1 MGRPRV
7 LDHEE
12 IVRLYQENKTTE
24 EIGQLVGCSGRQ
36 VREVVSSRNIPK
48 RSGHRKNT
56 LDHVAIIE
64 AYESGK
70 SAEQVATEF
79 SCSKAG
85 VWHILA
91 LHGVPTREGAKRHTT
106 QERLGFEPTVVWLQ
120 RELDKHQTAAAVARA
135 NDIPYG
141 TLIEWMMKLGVGR
154 PVWRGGPGP
163 AGSPVRQDIP
173 IKEAI
178 ELSKSGV
185 VYRVLANKYNV
196 SYGVIVRRMKEAS
209 HRAPRDK
216 HRKHPTDVP
225 YANAP
230 YQHRKIMHELGIIK
244 CEICGEGRALDFCH
258 IVARK
263 NGGPTAKE
271 NCLVLCP
278 LHHRLYDTDKLD
290 VGESAT
296 ICRKVRKARKLY
308 CS

>member
-7 LDHEE
+7 LNYEE

-36 VREVVSSRNIPK
+36 VREVVENLPK
-48 RSGHRKNT
+48 RLGHRKNT
-56 LDHVAIIE
+56 LDHVAIIA

-70 SAEQVATEF
+70 SADRVATEF
-79 SCSKAG
+79 GCSKAG
-85 VWHILA
+85 VFHILT
-91 LHGVPTREGAKRHTT
+91 LHEVPTREGAKRNTM
-106 QERLGFEPTVVWLQ
+106 QERLGFEPTSEWLHG
-120 RELDKHQTAAAVARA
+120 ELAKHQTAAEVARA

-141 TLIEWMMKLGVGR
+141 TLIEWMTKLGVAR
-154 PVWRGGPGP
+154 PKWRGGPGP
-163 AGSPVRQDIP
+163 AGCPTRQGIPVE
-173 IKEAI
+173 EAVK
-178 ELSKSGV
+178 LSSEGT
-185 VYRVLANKYNV
+185 VYQALAEKYGV
-196 SYGVIVRRMKEAS
+196 SYGVIMRRMKEAG

-216 HRKHPTDVP
+216 HRKNPTDVP

-230 YQHRKIMHELGIIK
+230 YQHRKIMHELGITK
-244 CEICGEGRALDFCH
+244 CEVCGEDRALDFCH
-258 IVARK
+258 IVSQK
-263 NGGPTAKE
+263 NGGPTTKE

-278 LHHRLYDTDKLD
+278 LHHRLYDNDKLD